1 MRAPGHL
8 PKRPGLKLPVNPG
21 SGRHHP
27 GTIRGMG
34 RTQKN
39 SSTAAGAGTA
49 DHTGTRAGARAPARA
64 PTRSPGSSRSRSRSR
79 RRPPQALVLLALLA
93 YSAVMVSLTM
103 LKAFFVIG
111 LLWRKEAHRNRS
123 LELVPFNEYAETGTW
138 FAPLFG
144 YGGNFAFFVPFGVL
158 LYVLL
163 RNSRRVAW
171 RRHTVAR
178 VVVAGAL
185 FSLTIEICQYVFAL
199 GYSDIDDLIFNTLG
213 ALTGAVI
220 ARLAGPRMHRVWVWL
235 ALLLGVVFAVLVVA
249 GPRLGDPDKVV
260 DIYGI
265 SWDEHTVSAI

>member
-1 MRAPGHL
+1 M
-8 PKRPGLKLPVNPG
+8 
-21 SGRHHP
+21 
-27 GTIRGMG
+27 
-34 RTQKN
+34 
-39 SSTAAGAGTA
+39 
-49 DHTGTRAGARAPARA
+49 
-64 PTRSPGSSRSRSRSR
+64 
-79 RRPPQALVLLALLA
+79 LVLLALVV

-111 LLWRKEAHRNRS
+111 LLWRTDAHRNRS

-163 RNSRRVAW
+163 RNSRRGS
-171 RRHTVAR
+171 RRRNTVAR
-178 VVVAGAL
+178 VVLAGAL
-185 FSLTIEICQYVFAL
+185 FSLAIEICQYVFAL

-220 ARLAGPRMHRVWVWL
+220 AKLAGPRMHRVWVWL
-235 ALLLGVVFAVLVVA
+235 ALLLGVAFAVLVAA

-265 SWDEHTVSAI
+265 SWEEHTVSVI

>member
-1 MRAPGHL
+1 M
-8 PKRPGLKLPVNPG
+8 
-21 SGRHHP
+21 
-27 GTIRGMG
+27 
-34 RTQKN
+34 
-39 SSTAAGAGTA
+39 
-49 DHTGTRAGARAPARA
+49 
-64 PTRSPGSSRSRSRSR
+64 
-79 RRPPQALVLLALLA
+79 LLALLV

-111 LLWRKEAHRNRS
+111 LLWRPEAHRNRS

-163 RNSRRVAW
+163 GNSRRHP
-171 RRHTVAR
+171 RRASRRNPRRRNTVVR

-220 ARLAGPRMHRVWVWL
+220 AKLAGPRMHRVWVWL
-235 ALLLGVVFAVLVVA
+235 ALLLGVVFAVLVAA
-249 GPRLGDPDKVV
+249 GPRLGDPEKVV

-265 SWDEHTVSAI
+265 SWEEHTVSVI

>member
-1 MRAPGHL
+1 M
-8 PKRPGLKLPVNPG
+8 
-21 SGRHHP
+21 
-27 GTIRGMG
+27 
-34 RTQKN
+34 
-39 SSTAAGAGTA
+39 
-49 DHTGTRAGARAPARA
+49 
-64 PTRSPGSSRSRSRSR
+64 
-79 RRPPQALVLLALLA
+79 LLALLV

-111 LLWRKEAHRNRS
+111 LLWRPEAHRNRS

-163 RNSRRVAW
+163 GNSRHHPRSHP
-171 RRHTVAR
+171 RRASRRNPRRRNTVVR

-185 FSLTIEICQYVFAL
+185 FSLTIEVCQYLFAL

-220 ARLAGPRMHRVWVWL
+220 AKLAGPRFHLVWVWL
-235 ALLLGVVFAVLVVA
+235 ALLLGVVFAVLVAA
-249 GPRLGDPDKVV
+249 GPRLGDPEKVV

-265 SWDEHTVSAI
+265 SWEEHTVSVI